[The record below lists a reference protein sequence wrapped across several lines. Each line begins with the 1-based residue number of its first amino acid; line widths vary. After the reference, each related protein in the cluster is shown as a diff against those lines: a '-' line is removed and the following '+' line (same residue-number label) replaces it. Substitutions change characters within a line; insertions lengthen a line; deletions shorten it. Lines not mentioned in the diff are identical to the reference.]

1 MLNFENLWA
10 FSIILIYFF
19 ALKFCKE
26 KRQSLYFSNV
36 KMLKIACKNRDFLIK
51 LLKFLTILC
60 FSIALASPIKLT
72 NSSNIK
78 AKAHEIVL
86 MLDMSGSMQSF
97 NRFNIVKKI
106 LTDFIDKRKD
116 DAIGLSIFGD
126 FAYVVSPLT
135 YDKKSIK
142 KSLEILKIGMAGTK
156 TALYEGLFLSAN
168 LFKNSASKNKVIILP
183 TDGENTINSVPL
195 EVAINVA
202 KEHNIKVYTIGI
214 GKISDL
220 SKRNLR
226 QIAKET
232 GGKYF
237 SSYTKSDLEKIYLDI
252 DKFEKSDINLQ
263 KYFEKQYFFEW
274 FLGAGMLSL
283 VMLFFAKNLRFCRC

>member
-1 MLNFENLWA
+1 MLSCENFWA

-36 KMLKIACKNRDFLIK
+36 KMLKIACKNRDFLIN

-60 FSIALASPIKLT
+60 FTIALASPIKLA

-97 NRFNIVKKI
+97 NRFNIVKEI
-106 LTDFIDKRKD
+106 LTDFVDKRKT
-116 DAIGLSIFGD
+116 DAIGLSIYGD
-126 FAYVVSPLT
+126 FAYILSPLT

-142 KSLEILKIGMAGTK
+142 KSLEILKIGMVGTK
-156 TALYEGLFLSAN
+156 TALYEGLFLSTN
-168 LFKNSASKNKVIILP
+168 LFKNSKSHNKVIILP

-195 EVAINVA
+195 EVAINAA
-202 KEHNIKVYTIGI
+202 KEHNIKVYTISI
-214 GKISDL
+214 GKISNL
-220 SKRNLR
+220 SEKILR
-226 QIAKET
+226 QIAT
-232 GGKYF
+232 QTHGKYF
-237 SSYTKSDLEKIYLDI
+237 SSHTKSDLEKIYLDI
-252 DKFEKSDINLQ
+252 DKMEKNDINLQ
-263 KYFEKQYFFEW
+263 KYLDKIYFYEW

-283 VMLFFAKNLRFCRC
+283 IMLFFAKNLRFCR